1 MSYEVRYDVRVKD
14 DVKRLDKASTA
25 MVQKVIK
32 EKLIRNPLLFGK
44 PLRHSLVG
52 FRVLRV
58 GKYRVVYIIEKKIVS
73 VLLIGDR
80 KHVYKEALKRIG
92 K

>member
-1 MSYEVRYDVRVKD
+1 MAYSVQYDARIRD
-14 DVKRLDKASTA
+14 DLTSINAASRKRIRDS
-25 MVQKVIK
+25 I
-32 EKLIRNPLLFGK
+32 ESKLTTQPTLFGK

-58 GKYRVVYIIEKKIVS
+58 GSYRVVYVIRESTVI

-80 KHVYKEALKRIG
+80 KHVYKEALKRLS
-92 K
+92 